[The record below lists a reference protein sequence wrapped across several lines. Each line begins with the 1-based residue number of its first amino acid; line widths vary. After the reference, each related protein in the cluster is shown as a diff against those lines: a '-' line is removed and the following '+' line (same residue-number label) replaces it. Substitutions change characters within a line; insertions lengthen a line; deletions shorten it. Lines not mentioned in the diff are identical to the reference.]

1 MLVLVAIKL
10 ILEETSYKFILFR
23 SFQILEK
30 MSDWTEM
37 FAGECISSTYF
48 FTHRKLKI
56 IKNTKYNMKC
66 HRKLK
71 IIKNTKYNMKCELW

>member
-48 FTHRKLKI
+48 LPIENWRLSKI
-56 IKNTKYNMKC
+56 QNTKYNMKYE
-66 HRKLK
+66 KW
-71 IIKNTKYNMKCELW
+71 NTLSNCFYEFFC